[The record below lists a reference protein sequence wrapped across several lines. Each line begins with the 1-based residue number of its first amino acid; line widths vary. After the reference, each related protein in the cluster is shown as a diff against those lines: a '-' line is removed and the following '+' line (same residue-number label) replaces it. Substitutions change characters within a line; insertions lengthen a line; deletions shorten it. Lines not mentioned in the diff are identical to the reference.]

1 MSLVSGDY
9 GSGSEDEN
17 SKEEV
22 KPDEME
28 QENQT
33 SPDKKRPRDEQTDA
47 TPSTSEPPAKK
58 PKLTLPSVFDAPIES
73 KQTTEQASSKGGVA
87 RSLVPPQV
95 RNARPNKITE
105 DSGAWGPDKKKKAV
119 AKNQQ

>member
-22 KPDEME
+22 KADEME
-28 QENQT
+28 QDNQI
-33 SPDKKRPRDEQTDA
+33 SPDKKRPRDEQ
-47 TPSTSEPPAKK
+47 PESLEVVSEPPAKK
-58 PKLTLPSVFDAPIES
+58 PKLTLPSMFNVPLEA
-73 KQTTEQASSKGGVA
+73 KQTPNQASTKGGVA

-95 RNARPNKITE
+95 RNARPNKVTE
-105 DSGAWGPDKKKKAV
+105 DSGAWGPDKKKKVV